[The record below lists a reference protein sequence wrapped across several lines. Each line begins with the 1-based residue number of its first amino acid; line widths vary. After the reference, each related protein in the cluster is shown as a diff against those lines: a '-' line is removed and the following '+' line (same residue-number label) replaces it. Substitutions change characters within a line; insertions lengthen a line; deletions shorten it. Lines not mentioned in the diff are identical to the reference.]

1 MTQYICETME
11 ENATLKIKVAELL
24 QRCDLLA
31 HELEHAE
38 EKNEILEAE
47 LYQRRKG

>member
-1 MTQYICETME
+1 MTKYICETVE
-11 ENATLKIKVAELL
+11 ENANLRIQVAELL

-47 LYQRRKG
+47 LYQMRKG

>member
-24 QRCDLLA
+24 QRCDLLN
-31 HELEHAE
+31 HELEHA
-38 EKNEILEAE
+38 KDKIEILEAE
-47 LYQRRKG
+47 LYQMRKG

>member
-1 MTQYICETME
+1 MTTYICETME

-31 HELEHAE
+31 HELEHAND
-38 EKNEILEAE
+38 KIEILEAE
-47 LYQRRKG
+47 LYQRRA